1 MQSFIAKIEGHGK
14 LKINWDKNIAQLEVD
29 EGERLFE
36 GILEGRT
43 AEETYWITPRIC
55 GVCPVAH
62 NLASVKAAENAL
74 SVTPSGNAV
83 LLRRLTL
90 AGQMIQSH
98 VLHLF
103 FLALPDYLG
112 IDRGAELASKKPEL
126 FKTALLFKEL
136 SDEIVQMVAG
146 RSVHPTT
153 TAIGGFHK
161 TPSPKE
167 LENLKVKISKASEK
181 AEKIA
186 KFCADLKYP
195 EMKTDLE
202 FVALH
207 DGENYSVYGA
217 PAVISSKE
225 GKFEIKDYKENIT
238 ETVKE
243 LPAALENNSLMWSTA
258 KFGSLKSREIMV
270 GSLART
276 FINGEFMAP
285 AAKKTLGYLDFKNP
299 FYNNFAQAIEILQ
312 FTCEADEILEKLIQT
327 KNLDD
332 AIASE
337 LRFPNSEVSSPKIG
351 IGNVEAPRG
360 GLYHEFHIGENG
372 IITEANI
379 ITPTVQ
385 NLTSIEKSSTSLL
398 EQTKNLSQ
406 EKRQKLL
413 EMLIRAYDPSITC
426 AVH

>member
-1 MQSFIAKIEGHGK
+1 MQNFITKIEGHGK
-14 LKINWDKNIAQLEVD
+14 LKINWEKNVVQLEID

-36 GILEGRT
+36 GMLEGRT

-62 NLASVKAAENAL
+62 NLSSVKAVENAL
-74 SVTPSGNAV
+74 RVTPSDNAV
-83 LLRRLTL
+83 LLRRLML

-112 IDRGAELASKKPEL
+112 IDRGTELASKKPEL
-126 FKTALLFKEL
+126 FKTAFLFKEL
-136 SDEIVQMVAG
+136 SDEIVQTVAG

-161 TPSPKE
+161 IPSLKE
-167 LENLKVKISKASEK
+167 LENLKVKISQTSEQ

-207 DGENYSVYGA
+207 DGKNYSVYDA
-217 PAVISSKE
+217 LTVISSKK

-238 ETVKE
+238 ETIKE
-243 LPAALENNSLMWSTA
+243 LSTA
-258 KFGSLKSREIMV
+258 KFGSLKSREIMS

-276 FINGEFMAP
+276 FINGEFMTAR
-285 AAKKTLGYLDFKNP
+285 AKKMLGYLDFKNP
-299 FYNNFAQAIEILQ
+299 FYNNFAQAIEILH
-312 FTCEADEILEKLIQT
+312 FIDEADEILEKLIQT

-332 AIASE
+332 AIVSE
-337 LRFPNSEVSSPKIG
+337 LRFPNSEIGVPKIG

-360 GLYHEFHIGENG
+360 GLYHEFHIGEDG

-385 NLTSIEKSSTSLL
+385 NLTSIEKSANALL

-413 EMLIRAYDPSITC
+413 EMLVRAYDPCITC